1 MLSSTFTDLKEHRA
15 RAIEIISKLHYM
27 PSVMEHSGAEAEADV
42 IDSSLEMVRNATAYI
57 GVIGLKYGQA
67 PFDPARNPD
76 GLSITELEFDEAMR
90 LGRPIVLFIMGADHL
105 VRAVDIESDPVKRI
119 KLDGFRE
126 RAKKMRK
133 DAEVQR
139 VYEVFSSL
147 EQFSTAAATAIG
159 NLIRLL
165 ERNERRDPQVLG
177 DGGGLDGS
185 TDQQRG
191 FQERGLPIRL
201 PRPPALAAV
210 PRYLGSHSFVGR
222 ESELLILS
230 DWCDAADPNSMLLLE
245 AVGGS
250 GKSML
255 TWEWLTKHSTSARG
269 DWAGRFWYSFYEKGA
284 VMTDFCCAAL
294 AYMTDTDPS
303 GFRKL
308 STQQLFD
315 RLIAQLERKPWLLVL
330 DGLERV
336 LVAYHRHDAAQMLDS
351 DAGVADDKI
360 AGRDNWSSIRPEDD
374 RLLRRLA
381 DAAPSKILVS
391 SRLMPRALINSS
403 RTVVPGVRRQLL
415 PGLRPRDAETMV
427 RSSGVFGDSS
437 TIRAYLQRNCDC
449 HPLVV
454 GVLAGLINDYPPD
467 RGNFDRWSEDPKYGM
482 SLNLG
487 QLDLIQRRNHILAT
501 AIGALDRRGRRL
513 LHLLSLLQGAVDFQT
528 LEALAIVPS
537 GVTALDG
544 ADTNIPNAN
553 DLGIVIRDL
562 EQRGLLQYDTS
573 GKRYDLHPVVR
584 GVAVERINQEET
596 SVLGQRVLDHF
607 TSRQHAPWND
617 AKKLEDVSD
626 GIQVV
631 SAFLRMRRYSDA
643 FYALAEDLANAL
655 HYNIG
660 ADPELLSLIQGFFP
674 DGWDDSPV
682 LTEPTQRWYVMNCAA
697 VLLLPARARGLHERA
712 ILLSLNDPFP
722 DPLYISLGG
731 FANCL
736 GREEFLA
743 AERLRSLAAELAE
756 ASRDPELMFMSK
768 FRAYSL
774 AVRAGNRKLADELWA
789 VLEQMGRDWRRG
801 VYRPGE
807 AETERALDLLNR
819 GELTEEIL
827 TRAEEVVARGNTI
840 WVKQTLREIRGEWY
854 LARKEPVRAID
865 CFSEVLTWCRERGL
879 ENHYCEARLALARLR
894 AGELCEK
901 VDVERLSA
909 VSGDANSL
917 VVAELW
923 KELAEPREAAKHARR
938 AYLWAMQQEPN
949 VPLHYLNDVAAIL
962 TDCNAEPP
970 AFTTISHDDERIFP
984 WEAAIRSYVGKL
996 QAGPRTN

>member
-1 MLSSTFTDLKEHRA
+1 MLSSTFADLKEHRA
-15 RAIEIISKLHYM
+15 RAIEVINKFHYM
-27 PSVMEHSGAEAEADV
+27 PNVMEHSGAQAEADV
-42 IDSSLEMVRNATAYI
+42 INTSLEMVRNAAAYV
-57 GVIGLKYGQA
+57 GVISLRYGQT
-67 PFDPARNPD
+67 PFDPVQNPD
-76 GLSITELEFDEAMR
+76 RLSITELEYNEAMR
-90 LGRPIVLFIMGADHL
+90 LSRPIVLFIMGADHL
-105 VRAVDIESDPVKRI
+105 VRIADIESDPEKQT
-119 KLDGFRE
+119 KLDRFRE
-126 RAKKMRK
+126 RAKKMRE
-133 DAEVQR
+133 DSEVQR

-165 ERNERRDPQVLG
+165 ERDEEREPQVLG
-177 DGGGLDGS
+177 GRAGLDGLS
-185 TDQQRG
+185 DRQLG
-191 FQERGLPIRL
+191 FQNGEGL

-255 TWEWLTKHSTSARG
+255 TWEWLTKHSANARK

-294 AYMTDTDPS
+294 AYMTETDPS
-303 GFRKL
+303 RFRKL
-308 STQQLFD
+308 QTQQLFD
-315 RLIAQLERKPWLLVL
+315 RLMAELERKPWLLVL

-351 DAGVADDKI
+351 DAGVADDRI
-360 AGRDNWSSIRPEDD
+360 GGRDNWSSIRPSDD

-403 RTVVPGVRRQLL
+403 RALVPGVRRQLL

-427 RSSGVFGDSS
+427 RSSGVFGNSS
-437 TIRAYLQRNCDC
+437 AIRAYLQRNCDC

-467 RGNFDRWSEDPKYGM
+467 RGNFDRWSEDPRYGM

-487 QLDLIQRRNHILAT
+487 QLDLVQRKNHILTT
-501 AIGALDRRGRRL
+501 AIDALDRSGRRL

-528 LEALAIVPS
+528 LEALAIAPSHVNVP
-537 GVTALDG
+537 DG
-544 ADTNIPNAN
+544 TETNISNAD
-553 DLGIVIRDL
+553 DLGTVIRDL
-562 EQRGLLQYDTS
+562 EQRGLLQYDS
-573 GKRYDLHPVVR
+573 GGKRYDLHPVVR
-584 GVAVERINQEET
+584 GVAVERIDQKET
-596 SVLGQRVLDHF
+596 SALGQRVLDHF

-617 AKKLEDVSD
+617 AKTLEDVSD
-626 GIQVV
+626 GIQIV

-643 FYALAEDLANAL
+643 FNALAEDLANAL
-655 HYNIG
+655 HYNLG

-674 DGWDDSPV
+674 DGWDASPN
-682 LTEPTQRWYVMNCAA
+682 LTESTQRWYVTNCAA
-697 VLLLPARARGLHERA
+697 VLLPPSRARGLHERA
-712 ILLSLNDPFP
+712 ILLSLNEPFP
-722 DPLYISLGG
+722 DSLYITLGG
-731 FANCL
+731 FANSL
-736 GREEFLA
+736 ERKEFLA

-756 ASRDPELMFMSK
+756 ASRDPELIFMSK

-774 AVRAGNRKLADELWA
+774 AVWAGNRKLADELWA
-789 VLEQMGRDWRRG
+789 VLEHMGRDWRPG
-801 VYRPGE
+801 VYRPGQV
-807 AETERALDLLNR
+807 ETERALDLLNR
-819 GELTEEIL
+819 GELTEEML
-827 TRAEEVVARGNTI
+827 TSTEELVARGNSI

-854 LARKEPVRAID
+854 LARKEPNLAID
-865 CFSEVLTWCRERGL
+865 CFSEALTLCRERGF
-879 ENHYCEARLALARLR
+879 ENHYCEARLILARLR
-894 AGELCEK
+894 AGERCEK
-901 VDVERLSA
+901 AEVERLGL
-909 VSGDANSL
+909 VSGDPDSL

-923 KELAEPREAAKHARR
+923 QDLDEPREAVQHARR

-949 VPLHYLNDVAAIL
+949 IPLHYLDGAATIL
-962 TDCNAEPP
+962 TACNAELPP
-970 AFTTISHDDERIFP
+970 FTKISPEDGQIFL
-984 WEAAIRSYVGKL
+984 WEAAVRSYVGKL
-996 QAGPRTN
+996 KTEPRTN

>member
-15 RAIEIISKLHYM
+15 RAIEVISKLHYM
-27 PSVMEHSGAEAEADV
+27 PSVMEHSGAQAEGDV
-42 IDSSLEMVRNATAYI
+42 IDTSLDMVRNAAAYI

-67 PFDPARNPD
+67 PFDPVRNPD
-76 GLSITELEFDEAMR
+76 RLSITELEFNEAMR
-90 LGRPIVLFIMGADHL
+90 LGRPMVLFIMGPDHL
-105 VRAVDIESDPVKRI
+105 VRAADIESDPEKRI
-119 KLDGFRE
+119 KLDEFRE
-126 RAKKMRK
+126 RAKKMRN

-165 ERNERRDPQVLG
+165 ERNERRDLEVLG
-177 DGGGLDGS
+177 EGAGLDGS
-185 TDQQRG
+185 TDQRS
-191 FQERGLPIRL
+191 FRERGLDTGL

-222 ESELLILS
+222 ESELLMLS

-255 TWEWLTKHSTSARG
+255 TWEWLTKHSTRARE

-303 GFRKL
+303 AFRKL
-308 STQQLFD
+308 RTQQLFD
-315 RLIAQLERKPWLLVL
+315 RLIAQLERNPWLLVL

-351 DAGVADDKI
+351 DAGVVSDQI

-381 DAAPSKILVS
+381 DAVPSKILVS

-403 RTVVPGVRRQLL
+403 RAVVPGVRRQLL
-415 PGLRPRDAETMV
+415 PGLRPVDAETMV
-427 RSSGVFGDSS
+427 RSSGVFGDSIA
-437 TIRAYLQRNCDC
+437 IRAYLQRNCDC

-454 GVLAGLINDYPPD
+454 GALAGLINDYPPD

-487 QLDLIQRRNHILAT
+487 QLDLVQRKNHILET
-501 AIGALDRRGRRL
+501 AIGALDQKGRRL
-513 LHLLSLLQGAVDFQT
+513 LHLLSLLRSAVDFKS
-528 LEALAIVPS
+528 LEALAIVPNR
-537 GVTALDG
+537 VNDPDG
-544 ADTNIPNAN
+544 TDPNISNAN
-553 DLGIVIRDL
+553 DLGMAIRDL
-562 EQRGLLQYDTS
+562 EQRGLLQYDLS

-596 SVLGQRVLDHF
+596 SVLGQKVLDHF
-607 TSRQHAPWND
+607 TSRQHVPWND
-617 AKKLEDVSD
+617 AQKLEDVSD

-631 SAFLRMRRYSDA
+631 SAFLRMKRYSDA

-655 HYNIG
+655 HYNVG
-660 ADPELLSLIQGFFP
+660 ADPEFLSLIRGFFP
-674 DGWDDSPV
+674 EGWDNSPA
-682 LTEPTQRWYVMNCAA
+682 LTETTQRWYITNCAA
-697 VLLLPARARGLHERA
+697 VLLSPARARELHERA
-712 ILLSLNDPFP
+712 ILLSLNEPSP
-722 DPLYISLGG
+722 DSLYISLCG

-736 GREEFLA
+736 SRNEFLA
-743 AERLRSLAAELAE
+743 AERLRTLAAELVE
-756 ASRDPELMFMSK
+756 ASRDPELLFMSK

-774 AVRAGNRKLADELWA
+774 AVRTGNRQLADELWA
-789 VLEQMGRDWRRG
+789 VLEHMGRDWRRG

-819 GELTEEIL
+819 GELTEQIL
-827 TRAEEVVARGNTI
+827 TRAEEVVARGNSI
-840 WVKQTLREIRGEWY
+840 WLKQNLREIRGEWY
-854 LARKEPVRAID
+854 LARKDPDRAID
-865 CFSEVLTWCRERGL
+865 CFSEALTWCRERGL
-879 ENHYCEARLALARLR
+879 ENHHCEARLALARLR
-894 AGELCEK
+894 AGESCEK
-901 VDVERLSA
+901 AEVERLST
-909 VSGDANSL
+909 VSEDADSV

-923 KELAEPREAAKHARR
+923 QELGEPREAVKHARR
-938 AYLWAMQQEPN
+938 AYLWAVQQEPY
-949 VPLHYLNDVAAIL
+949 VPLDCLDGAVRILADCSADLPPFIAIGH
-962 TDCNAEPP
+962 E
-970 AFTTISHDDERIFP
+970 DEHVFL
-984 WEAAIRSYVGKL
+984 WEAAVRSYVGKL
-996 QAGPRTN
+996 QMGNPTN